1 MIKAMES
8 LGTWML
14 GRIVPTVRASAG
26 CPPDPWCALCGTC
39 YFKRCS
45 QSLGCKTYCGSC
57 GYYCSASAGAQAVTL
72 C

>member
-1 MIKAMES
+1 MFRRLES
-8 LGTWML
+8 LGERML
-14 GRIVPTVRASAG
+14 GVFVPKVTAAAG

-45 QSLGCKTYCGSC
+45 QNGACKTFCGSC
-57 GYYCSASAGAQAVTL
+57 GYYCSAGVSTMSAL